1 MSQTFDCKIHFS
13 INHGTCMKYHNNFGI
28 GCYRSTHYSL
38 SVFSFYFIFNFLKR
52 LKTREFPF
60 PLFINTGW
68 VENPNIG
75 FLKKHM
81 GVSFEPRPEPW
92 VTNVTV
98 EAIHSGDFLVEWL
111 TGAYAGYTV
120 DCLRESEGMLWVG
133 ESEHENDKV
142 NRDDSNPHIALLPL
156 QPDMQTAAWEYALSR
171 DGKPYEY
178 HNMTSSWIDTRSGDQ
193 LPPGCSSG
201 SFMFGLLPFW
211 SYQVASGMT
220 MWNHIQ
226 PAYAANM
233 LMGSQHH
240 MYCVP
245 FVLEMYKEAGLFD
258 PIASSIRATEFTVKD
273 AYLVRFFENNSSR
286 LPKWCN
292 DADTVKLP
300 NCQIRGKYRLE
311 LPVYNVLDPY
321 PNMNERYPSMPSRY
335 SRIANC

>member
-1 MSQTFDCKIHFS
+1 MD
-13 INHGTCMKYHNNFGI
+13 G
-28 GCYRSTHYSL
+28 
-38 SVFSFYFIFNFLKR
+38 
-52 LKTREFPF
+52 
-60 PLFINTGW
+60 
-68 VENPNIG
+68 
-75 FLKKHM
+75 
-81 GVSFEPRPEPW
+81 GVVLRCWE
-92 VTNVTV
+92 
-98 EAIHSGDFLVEWL
+98 EWL

-133 ESEHENDKV
+133 ESEHENDK
-142 NRDDSNPHIALLPL
+142 
-156 QPDMQTAAWEYALSR
+156 
-171 DGKPYEY
+171 
-178 HNMTSSWIDTRSGDQ
+178 
-193 LPPGCSSG
+193 
-201 SFMFGLLPFW
+201 
-211 SYQVASGMT
+211 VASGMT

-321 PNMNERYPSMPSRY
+321 PNMNERTGSGL
-335 SRIANC
+335 ANLNLFSPVANRDWEIQWFGIC